1 VEDLRTKASEVITPT
16 GARQQGDIVMRP
28 KLLRS
33 SDATPTSKLLTLTS
47 VIAVIVG
54 LYFGRQVLIP
64 LALAVVLSFLFSPM
78 VTWLEKRRLGRVPSV
93 IIVMV
98 LAFALVGFGGWMVT
112 GQLMNIVDQFP
123 DYQSNIHDKMQELR
137 VNHGSRLTNAS
148 KTVSDLSKELTAASE
163 SANDKKTAKRPG
175 GAAPIP
181 VQVAQPPQNAPQYF
195 RTVVGPLTGVLETT
209 AIVVVFTIFMLV
221 KREDLRN
228 RVIRLVGHSQLTV
241 VTQALDEASTR
252 LSRYLFLQFLINA
265 IYGTLFGGGLYFI
278 GVPHPLLWGVLAA
291 LLRFVPY
298 IGTAVAAGLPTL
310 MAVAVFPGWHH
321 AMLVVGLF
329 VVLEIVI
336 SNFIEPML
344 YGSHTGIS
352 SLAILVAAV
361 FWAALW
367 GPIGLILSTPLTVC
381 LILMGRYVPQLN
393 FLEVI
398 LGDEPVL
405 AVEANFYQR
414 LLALDQDEATVIA
427 EKFLEE
433 KPLGNL
439 YDQVVIPALAMAEQ
453 DRHLNTLDS
462 GTADFVS
469 QTTRELIDEVGERF
483 FDAARKDQ
491 SKDEGNR
498 DRQENS
504 NSAPEEN
511 ERWPKIFS
519 SEKDLS
525 EQAPKDAK
533 RSPQSEVSKDKDK
546 DEKEEQDYSRLSGLR
561 VTCIAARDEAD
572 ELVGQMLGQLLRGME
587 SDVRVLPASARA
599 NLLADVG
606 PDSCDVVVVSALPP
620 FAAGHARAL
629 CKRLRQRNP
638 QLRIMLGLWSF
649 EGGVARALE
658 RVGQSYADVVVTSLR
673 QAVEELA
680 RATEPD
686 SEVSVSRQS
695 SEPLDREK
703 SDFEDVAP
711 QLPGVA
717 D

>member
-1 VEDLRTKASEVITPT
+1 
-16 GARQQGDIVMRP
+16 MRP

-33 SDATPTSKLLTLTS
+33 SEATPTSKLLTLTS

-54 LYFGRQVLIP
+54 LYYGRQVLIP
-64 LALAVVLSFLFSPM
+64 LALAVVLSFLFSPI
-78 VTWLEKRRLGRVPSV
+78 VTWLERRRLGRVPSV

-98 LAFALVGFGGWMVT
+98 LVFALVGFGGWMVT
-112 GQLMNIVDQFP
+112 GQLMNIVDQLP
-123 DYQSNIHDKMQELR
+123 DYQSNIHDKMQEFR

-163 SANDKKTAKRPG
+163 SANEKKTAKRPG
-175 GAAPIP
+175 GATPIP
-181 VQVAQPPQNAPQYF
+181 VQVAQPPQNAPQYL

-310 MAVAVFPGWHH
+310 MAVAVFPGWHQ
-321 AMLVVGLF
+321 AILVVGLF
-329 VVLEIVI
+329 VILEIVI

-405 AVEANFYQR
+405 AVEAHFYQR

-427 EKFLEE
+427 ENFLKE

-483 FDAARKDQ
+483 FDAVKKGQ
-491 SKDEGNR
+491 SKDDDNR
-498 DRQENS
+498 DRQENPGS
-504 NSAPEEN
+504 EAEEN
-511 ERWPKIFS
+511 ESSPKIFS
-519 SEKDLS
+519 SEKDS
-525 EQAPKDAK
+525 TEQAPKDAK
-533 RSPQSEVSKDKDK
+533 RLPPSEVSKDK

-587 SDVRVLPASARA
+587 SDVRVLPVSARA
-599 NLLADVG
+599 NPFADVG
-606 PDSCDVVVVSALPP
+606 PDTCDVAVVSALPP

-649 EGGVARALE
+649 EGGVARASE
-658 RVGQSYADVVVTSLR
+658 RVGQSCADVVVTSLR

-680 RATEPD
+680 RATETD
-686 SEVSVSRQS
+686 SAARVSKPS
-695 SEPLDREK
+695 SEPHDEEK
-703 SDFEDVAP
+703 SDLEDVAP
-711 QLPGVA
+711 QLPGAA